1 MIAAFGVDCNF
12 RCWDCPRDCKMKN
25 MMQELPEPVFNQ
37 CILDSMKSNAGM
49 RIAILGLSP
58 EKANDYVM
66 QNTVAL
72 SIARKK
78 YLETLQKS
86 R

>member
-1 MIAAFGVDCNF
+1 MIEAFEVDCNF
-12 RCWDCPRDCKMKN
+12 RCWDCPRDCEMKN
-25 MMQELPEPVFNQ
+25 IMQELPEPVFNQ
-37 CILDSMKSNAGM
+37 CILGSMKSIAGM
-49 RIAILGLSP
+49 SIAILGLSP
-58 EKANDYVM
+58 EEANDYVM

-72 SIARKK
+72 SISRKK